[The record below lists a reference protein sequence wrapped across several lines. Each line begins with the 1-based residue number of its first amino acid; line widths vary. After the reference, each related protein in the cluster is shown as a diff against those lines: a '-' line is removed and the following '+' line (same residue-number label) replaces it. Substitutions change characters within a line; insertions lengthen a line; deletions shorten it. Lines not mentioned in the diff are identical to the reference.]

1 MKRVSIF
8 ATIWALST
16 APLYGQALVLPKDDR
31 PLAESVRP
39 AEATA
44 SVSSLFGGLARDLRR
59 LPSLDTAIL
68 LGVAGAASA
77 AIRNHDQRI
86 TARLASS
93 ATLDRVFEPGEM
105 AGNGLVQG
113 GAAVATYAVGRFM
126 KSTKGTAVGAD
137 LVRAQ
142 LLNAALTHAVK
153 LSVGRA
159 RPDGGRY
166 SFPSGHSSS
175 SFAFASVLERHL
187 GWKVAVPAYSLAA
200 YVAASRLQENRHF
213 ATDIVFGAAVGM
225 VAGRTATVGRG
236 SARFV
241 LSPVASA
248 GVAGVA
254 VTWLGRP

>member
-1 MKRVSIF
+1 MKRFPIV
-8 ATIWALST
+8 ATICALSISPVYAQT
-16 APLYGQALVLPKDDR
+16 LPLPKDDR
-31 PLAESVRP
+31 PLVGSVPP
-39 AEATA
+39 AAPLA
-44 SVSSLFGGLARDLRR
+44 FVPSLFGGLARDLRR

-93 ATLDRVFEPGEM
+93 PTLDRVFEPGEM

-126 KSTKGTAVGAD
+126 KSPKGSAVGAD

-142 LLNAALTHAVK
+142 LLNAALTHGIK

-187 GWKVAVPAYSLAA
+187 GWKAAVPAYTLAA

-213 ATDIVFGAAVGM
+213 ASDIVFGAAVGI
-225 VAGRTATVGRG
+225 VAGRTITIGRG

-241 LSPVASA
+241 VSPVASA

-254 VTWLGRP
+254 VTLLGRP

>member
-1 MKRVSIF
+1 MKRFPILAIIWVLSI
-8 ATIWALST
+8 
-16 APLYGQALVLPKDDR
+16 APVDAQTLVLPKDDR
-31 PLAESVRP
+31 PLADSVQP
-39 AEATA
+39 AEPVA
-44 SVSSLFGGLARDLRR
+44 SVPSLFGGFARDLRR
-59 LPSLDTAIL
+59 LPSLDTAIV
-68 LGVAGAASA
+68 LGVAGAASV

-93 ATLDRVFEPGEM
+93 PTLDRVFEPGEM

-113 GAAVATYAVGRFM
+113 TAAVATYAVGRFM
-126 KSTKGTAVGAD
+126 KSPKGTAVGAD

-142 LLNAALTHAVK
+142 LLNAALTHGIK

-175 SFAFASVLERHL
+175 SFAFASVLDRHL
-187 GWKVAVPAYSLAA
+187 GWKAAVPAYTLAT

-213 ATDIVFGAAVGM
+213 VTDIVFGAAVGI
-225 VAGRTATVGRG
+225 VAGRTATIGRG

-248 GVAGVA
+248 GVAGVV